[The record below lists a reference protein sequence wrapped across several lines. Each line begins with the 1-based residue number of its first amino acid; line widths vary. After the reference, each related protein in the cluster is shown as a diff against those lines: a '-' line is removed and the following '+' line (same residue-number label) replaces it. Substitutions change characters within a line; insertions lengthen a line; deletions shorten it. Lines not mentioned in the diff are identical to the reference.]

1 MHGSHRCFW
10 NPLSDDTDGTF
21 ASETV
26 ITLYCS
32 IHQSHRP
39 TVYPESEQH
48 HLYTHSVVVKSISDA
63 ALMYWDTLL
72 SNSSRRS
79 KPCVGLFSIVFWED
93 CPGQHLDRYQEIY
106 LTFISK
112 PPGVKTKGFFGS
124 VETGIKGRELMM
136 ELSSARNV
144 VKTSCVKQRLQMFQ
158 PHGIKNTT
166 DYHNHTFPHP
176 SHVEE
181 CGGLKIH
188 VFPSLVR

>member
-26 ITLYCS
+26 ITLYCL

-48 HLYTHSVVVKSISDA
+48 HLHTHSVVVKSISDA
-63 ALMYWDTLL
+63 ACFNVLRYSTFQ
-72 SNSSRRS
+72 
-79 KPCVGLFSIVFWED
+79 LFQKIEAMFWLFPIVFWED

-136 ELSSARNV
+136 ELASARNV

-158 PHGIKNTT
+158 QHGIKT

-188 VFPSLVR
+188 VFPWLVR